1 MQRVKPDEVLIETWR
16 ESTIAVILDLR
27 AQYLANGASPLSH
40 WDQLKTRVHA
50 CAKQSSGVREW
61 CSLMLRKL
69 QLEAPSVSLAYG
81 IDALAALTDANE
93 PAWLALVEKEV
104 GFMIAMAR
112 VKADQRQQARAV
124 RAVTESL
131 QEDVDNA

>member
-1 MQRVKPDEVLIETWR
+1 
-16 ESTIAVILDLR
+16 
-27 AQYLANGASPLSH
+27 
-40 WDQLKTRVHA
+40 
-50 CAKQSSGVREW
+50 
-61 CSLMLRKL
+61 MLRKL